1 MPSLKVLYSYLTL
14 IATTLAVKPNSNER
28 FDYPMVVVLFNGIE
42 FLFNG

>member
-28 FDYPMVVVLFNGIE
+28 FDYPVVLSNGIE
-42 FLFNG
+42 FLFND